1 MEDTA
6 KIFYT
11 MKRMVGQMDGYTLIA
26 AISVMIAFVVA
37 VYVMLAY
44 LKKTRVKKM
53 REDRDPKEDAFNQ
66 IQMLRSMVRLMQDK
80 GYNVSPVENMIV
92 KAQMAYNIENYAECI
107 EIVNSAKRVLA
118 RIREETSVPDRI
130 SPRVAEEMRIIK
142 KIEESTPPQQEM
154 PPQVKD
160 FERKLPQNYLQSKF
174 EIKVVE
180 DKIMKKEDEAV
191 KDAAMLYLNK
201 AKEAFESGEYREAL
215 RLAIKSNR
223 ILDTNEIPVETP
235 IMENKPNV
243 IEAPKIEPKVI
254 SITETKEEEEKKEEE
269 ELHCPNCGAVVRRED
284 KYCWN
289 CGAKLVWTYK
299 CPNCGAEVTTEDNY
313 CRHCG
318 YKLK

>member
-1 MEDTA
+1 MENTP

-11 MKRMVGQMDGYTLIA
+11 MNEMIDRMDGYMFIV
-26 AISVMIAFVVA
+26 AISVMIVFVVA
-37 VYVMLAY
+37 IYVILAF

-53 REDRDPKEDAFNQ
+53 REERDPKEDAFNQ
-66 IQMLRSMVRLMQDK
+66 IQMLRSMVRLMRDK
-80 GYNVSPVENMIV
+80 GYNMSPVENMIV
-92 KAQMAYNIENYAECI
+92 KAQMAYNTSNYVECI
-107 EIVNSAKRVLA
+107 EIVNNAKRVLK
-118 RIREETSVPDRI
+118 RIREETSMPDGI
-130 SPRVAEEMRIIK
+130 SPKVAEEMQIIK
-142 KIEESTPPQQEM
+142 KIEESAPTQEEM

-180 DKIMKKEDEAV
+180 DKILKKEDGAV
-191 KDAAMLYLNK
+191 KDAAMLYLK
-201 AKEAFESGEYREAL
+201 RAKEAFETGEYTESL
-215 RLAIKSNR
+215 KFAIKSNR
-223 ILDTNEIPVETP
+223 ILDTNEIPVEAP
-235 IMENKPNV
+235 V
-243 IEAPKIEPKVI
+243 IESVPKVI
-254 SITETKEEEEKKEEE
+254 EPPKVEPSVVSITETKEEEKKEE